1 MRNPS
6 FVRSRRR
13 SFVLVASIL
22 ALCGVILL
30 TQHAPAAGRGS
41 KKEESKDEQ
50 PDKATRLYDEGR
62 ALAEAS
68 MYAEALEKFEAA
80 NKERK
85 NDPDILNMMAF
96 TQRKL
101 GKLDEAFKNYD
112 KALSLRERFP
122 QAREYLGEAHVQA
135 ALEQARLLQS
145 YGADG
150 EKDLAGLVAA
160 FARAAVDLGIT
171 DPKQQ
176 AASHEGW

>member
-1 MRNPS
+1 MPEIR
-6 FVRSRRR
+6 
-13 SFVLVASIL
+13 
-22 ALCGVILL
+22 
-30 TQHAPAAGRGS
+30 
-41 KKEESKDEQ
+41 
-50 PDKATRLYDEGR
+50 
-62 ALAEAS
+62 
-68 MYAEALEKFEAA
+68 AA
-80 NKERK
+80 NQ
-85 NDPDILNMMAF
+85 PV
-96 TQRKL
+96 TQITVVEPEP

-112 KALSLRERFP
+112 KALSVRERFP